1 MKPQS
6 RPTAVL
12 VIAILNFVFGG
23 LGLLGALCGGGM
35 SLLLPGM
42 MRAIPSPPQGPSMG
56 SMVDKLYAYPG
67 FVPAMVFDYAS
78 GFVLAVLLLIGGV
91 GLLKMKP
98 WGRSTCIAYAA
109 LKFLTVI
116 IATALSITIL
126 LPANEKWA
134 VEFQQEI
141 AKAQKPGG
149 PPPPPMPMM
158 NMGSGFSNAM
168 VIGGAVF
175 NLAYAVAVLVVMFQ
189 PPVREAF
196 RRAALGLPPEEER
209 PPMRRRR
216 RVEDEAEDEP
226 LPRAKPDDRYQ
237 DEIP

>member
-1 MKPQS
+1 
-6 RPTAVL
+6 
-12 VIAILNFVFGG
+12 
-23 LGLLGALCGGGM
+23 
-35 SLLLPGM
+35 M
-42 MRAIPSPPQGPSMG
+42 MRAIPAPPQGPNMG
-56 SMVDKLYAYPG
+56 SMVDKLYDYPG
-67 FVPAMVFDYAS
+67 FVPAMLFDYAS
-78 GFVLAVLLLIGGV
+78 AFVLAVLLIVGGV
-91 GLLKMKP
+91 GLLKMKS
-98 WGRSTCIAYAA
+98 WGRTTCIAYSG

-126 LPANEKWA
+126 IPANEKWGA
-134 VEFQQEI
+134 ELQQEI

-158 NMGSGFSNAM
+158 NMGPGFSYA
-168 VIGGAVF
+168 VAIGGGVF

-189 PPVREAF
+189 PAVREAF

-216 RVEDEAEDEP
+216 RAEDEAEDEP

-237 DEIP
+237 DDVP